1 MDTLQDHVIDFVR
14 EQGLLEDRDSW
25 LLCVS
30 GGADSMALLY
40 LARDLRRLGLL
51 ADCLCVH
58 FNHQLRGAAAD
69 QDQAFVRQQAE
80 KLSIRSIVRTLPVQ
94 ALARENRLSV
104 ETAAR
109 ELRWRAC
116 AQLAREH
123 GCSAIATGHQK
134 DDNAETVLDRIS
146 RGTGFRGLAGIWPS
160 RSREA
165 CRIVRPLLCVTREE
179 IRQSLA
185 SRGIAWRED
194 PTNADCRIRRNFI
207 RHRVLPHLQ
216 ETSEKPL
223 LEALDKLSSTCR
235 RHHQHTCE
243 QAGML
248 RPQAL
253 SHRESGVHLDASRL
267 AGRPPWVRLE
277 LIRQALHLAG
287 CGERNL
293 TQGHYKRLLELLDG
307 EGGTHSVNLPAM
319 LRASRL
325 RETLTIVPVRPAT
338 VCGPQELAF
347 PHPLRWPGI
356 TQIGSITVR
365 ISLLDSEQGQAALQR
380 AAQDRCVEVLNG
392 DVLAL
397 PLSLRRRRSGDRFR
411 PLGRNSPAR
420 LGKFLAKQKRG
431 LRSHQDILVICD
443 ATSIVWVWPVRLS
456 HHVRITKTTRQLAR
470 IEIQSTDANA

>member
-1 MDTLQDHVIDFVR
+1 MDSLPDQVIDFVG

-40 LARDLRRLGLL
+40 IARDLRRLGLL

-94 ALARENRLSV
+94 ASARGKKLSI

-116 AQLAREH
+116 AELAREH

-134 DDNAETVLDRIS
+134 DDNAETVVDRIS

-160 RSREA
+160 RTRQA
-165 CRIVRPLLCVTREE
+165 CRIVRPLLCVTRVE
-179 IRQSLA
+179 IRQFLA
-185 SRGIAWRED
+185 SRDIAWRED
-194 PTNADCRIRRNFI
+194 QSNADCRMRRNFI
-207 RHRVLPHLQ
+207 RHRLLPHLQ
-216 ETSEKPL
+216 ETAEKPL
-223 LEALDKLSSTCR
+223 HEALAQLSSTCR
-235 RHHQHTCE
+235 KHHQHTCE
-243 QAGML
+243 QAGVL
-248 RPQAL
+248 RPRAL
-253 SHRESGVHLDASRL
+253 SRQESGVRLDASCL
-267 AGRPPWVRLE
+267 VGKPPWVRLE

-287 CGERNL
+287 CGERDLN
-293 TQGHYKRLLELLDG
+293 QGHYQRLLKLLENEG
-307 EGGTHSVNLPAM
+307 ETHSVNLPAR
-319 LRASRL
+319 LKASRCG
-325 RETLTIVPVRPAT
+325 EALTIAPVRPAG
-338 VCGPQELAF
+338 VCPPQEQAF

-365 ISLLDSEQGQAALQR
+365 ISLLDPEQGQAALLGV
-380 AAQDRCVEVLNG
+380 AQDRCVEVLNG
-392 DVLAL
+392 DILTL
-397 PLSLRRRRSGDRFR
+397 PLSLRRRRSGDRFH
-411 PLGRNSPAR
+411 PLGRKTPKR
-420 LGKFLAKQKRG
+420 LGKFLTKQKRG
-431 LRSHQDILVICD
+431 PRSQQDILVICD

-456 HHVRITKTTRQLAR
+456 HHVRVTKTTRQLAR
-470 IEIQSTDANA
+470 IEIRRTPANS